1 MTDWSAR
8 LQRLLGPALLDQVP
22 RDHTEPDE
30 TLRRRRIVVGV
41 TLVVGATVLGF
52 SLSVRPGDSA
62 FYWWTGALA
71 ATWALGGVI
80 SGPLHLGRIRFG
92 DELRRPIITPVL
104 LGLAA
109 AAVFVVG
116 ALIVREIGPL
126 RSLTDDVLDHARQGS
141 LALILIVTVLN
152 GVAEEIFFRGALFA
166 AVGRRRPVLVSTVI
180 YTLTTIATAN
190 PMLVFAAA
198 ALGTLLGLQRRAS
211 GGILA
216 PMLTHVTWSSAM
228 LFVLPPL
235 FGGHVTL

>member
-1 MTDWSAR
+1 MTDWPAR

-22 RDHTEPDE
+22 RDHTEPDDAF
-30 TLRRRRIVVGV
+30 RRRRIVVLA
-41 TLVVGATVLGF
+41 TLVVGATLLGF
-52 SLSVRPGDSA
+52 SLSARPGDSA
-62 FYWWTGALA
+62 FYWLTSGLA
-71 ATWALGGVI
+71 ATWTLGGLA
-80 SGPLHLGRIRFG
+80 SGPLHLGRIRFRN
-92 DELRRPIITPVL
+92 ELRRPIVTPIL
-104 LGLAA
+104 LVLAA

-116 ALIVREIGPL
+116 ALVVREVAAL

-190 PMLVFAAA
+190 AMLVFAAA

-216 PMLTHVTWSSAM
+216 PMLTHITWSIAM

-235 FGGHVTL
+235 FA

>member
-1 MTDWSAR
+1 MTDWPAR
-8 LQRLLGPALLDQVP
+8 LRLLLGPGLLNQVP
-22 RDHTEPDE
+22 RDHAEADE
-30 TLRRRRIVVGV
+30 ASRRRRIVVIA
-41 TLVVGATVLGF
+41 TLVVGATLLGL
-52 SLSVRPGDSA
+52 SLSVRAGDSA

-71 ATWALGGVI
+71 ATWTLGGVI
-80 SGPLHLGRIRFG
+80 SGPLHLGMIRRRN
-92 DELRRPIITPVL
+92 ELRRPIVTPIL

-116 ALIVREIGPL
+116 ALIVREIAAL
-126 RSLTDDVLDHARQGS
+126 RSLTDDVLAHARQGS
-141 LALILIVTVLN
+141 LAPVLILTVLN

-198 ALGTLLGLQRRAS
+198 TLGTLLGLQRRAS

-216 PMLTHVTWSSAM
+216 PMLTHVTWSVAM

-235 FGGHVTL
+235 FG

>member
-1 MTDWSAR
+1 MTRWPTR
-8 LQRLLGPALLDQVP
+8 WQRLLGPALLDQVP

-30 TLRRRRIVVGV
+30 AFRRRRIVVLV
-41 TLVVGATVLGF
+41 TLVVGATLLGF
-52 SLSVRPGDSA
+52 SLSVRPGDPA
-62 FYWWTGALA
+62 FYWLTGALA

-80 SGPLHLGRIRFG
+80 SGPLHLGRIRFRS
-92 DELRRPIITPVL
+92 ELCRPIVTPIL

-109 AAVFVVG
+109 AAVFVGG
-116 ALIVREIGPL
+116 ALVVREIGPL
-126 RSLTDDVLDHARQGS
+126 HSLTDDVLDHARQGS
-141 LALILIVTVLN
+141 LALILAVTVLN

-166 AVGRRRPVLVSTVI
+166 AIGRRRPVLVSTAI

-190 PMLVFAAA
+190 AMLVFAAA

-216 PMLTHVTWSSAM
+216 PMLTHITWSSTM

-235 FGGHVTL
+235 FG

>member
-1 MTDWSAR
+1 MTDWAAR
-8 LQRLLGPALLDQVP
+8 LRSVVGPALLDQVP
-22 RDHTEPDE
+22 RDHTEPDGAF
-30 TLRRRRIVVGV
+30 RRRRIVVFA
-41 TLVVGATVLGF
+41 TLVVGATLLAF
-52 SLSVRPGDSA
+52 SLSVRPGDAA

-71 ATWALGGVI
+71 ATWALGGVV
-80 SGPLHLGRIRFG
+80 SGPLHLGRIRWRN
-92 DELRRPIITPVL
+92 ELRRPIVTPIL

-116 ALIVREIGPL
+116 AFVVREIAPL

-190 PMLVFAAA
+190 PMLVFSAA

-216 PMLTHVTWSSAM
+216 PVLTHLTWSTAM
-228 LFVLPPL
+228 LFVLPHL
-235 FGGHVTL
+235 FG

>member
-1 MTDWSAR
+1 MTDWAAR
-8 LQRLLGPALLDQVP
+8 LRCLLGPALLDQVS
-22 RDHTEPDE
+22 REHTEPDE
-30 TLRRRRIVVGV
+30 VLRRRRIVVCA
-41 TLVVGATVLGF
+41 TLVVGATLLAF
-52 SLSVRPGDSA
+52 SLSVRPGASA

-71 ATWALGGVI
+71 ATWALGGVV
-80 SGPLHLGRIRFG
+80 SGPLHLGRIPWRN
-92 DELRRPIITPVL
+92 ELRRPIVTPIL

-116 ALIVREIGPL
+116 AFVVREIAPL

-141 LALILIVTVLN
+141 LAPILLVTVLN

-166 AVGRRRPVLVSTVI
+166 AVGRRRPVLVSTVM

-216 PMLTHVTWSSAM
+216 PVLTHLTWSTAM

-235 FGGHVTL
+235 FG